1 MPGASQPRT
10 TTLRPGTIGLR
21 HGTTTIR
28 HISDGLRR
36 RVKPLRRIS
45 DGLRPRAKPLRRIS
59 EGLRHRTK
67 PLRRRLTTLRPRR
80 RLLAIRRR
88 LSAIRRRASAIGRSH
103 FHLRRKCLKT
113 GRNCGDR
120 RVIHGGRHPC
130 LPVGRFPSHSL
141 PKRGS
146 DAALTGNQ
154 ARLPPRRAGRS
165 VAATRQAVA
174 VLKEMVT
181 NVAFYR
187 KPLRPTI
194 AQPFRA
200 GTRGPQMP
208 KSRQGRK
215 KTACRPSRDLE
226 IGGGHF
232 HPVLKHWA
240 IFKACALVAVVP
252 I

>member
-45 DGLRPRAKPLRRIS
+45 DGLRRRAKPLRRIS

-226 IGGGHF
+226 TGGGHF

>member
-36 RVKPLRRIS
+36 RWKWLRRIS
-45 DGLRPRAKPLRRIS
+45 EGLRPRAKPLRR
-59 EGLRHRTK
+59 RW
-67 PLRRRLTTLRPRR
+67 TTLRPRR

-226 IGGGHF
+226 TGGGHF